1 MRSRLICSFIIAA
14 VSIALGAFGSHGLRE
29 KLDARDFEIYQTSMH
44 YQQFGSVLL
53 LVLVIIERLTNLGET
68 PMFWTLLGGILIFS
82 GSLIILV
89 MSGVRTWGSVTPVGG
104 IMMIGS
110 LLGVAFQL
118 WRMKD

>member
-1 MRSRLICSFIIAA
+1 
-14 VSIALGAFGSHGLRE
+14 
-29 KLDARDFEIYQTSMH
+29 MH